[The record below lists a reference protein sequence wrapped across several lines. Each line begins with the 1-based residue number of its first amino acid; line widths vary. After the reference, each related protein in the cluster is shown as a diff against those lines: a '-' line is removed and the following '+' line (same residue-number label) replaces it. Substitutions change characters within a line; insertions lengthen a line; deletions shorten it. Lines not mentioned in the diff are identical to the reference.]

1 MQAYPLEDDLGSEEA
16 QQAALE
22 LSDMAAAVET
32 SVAEAM
38 ERGRSRRGPD
48 EASWDH
54 SQLDVEQLSAALKD
68 LSNFP
73 VPRPSSAAV
82 LARGRVIVALRTA
95 LMAQEWG
102 DVAALL
108 QGVQLEATWDE
119 VQSAAKEL
127 EHASVAV
134 IEEVKAALKTGRSLK
149 EYGKATVSSR
159 TIFLSRT
166 IAPHHRPA
174 PSPRTI
180 APTAPPP
187 PILSPSPRP
196 PAPCLAPSP
205 LASHHRP
212 SPRTGLPGA
221 DQPFR

>member
-54 SQLDVEQLSAALKD
+54 SHLDVEQLSAALKD

-95 LMAQEWG
+95 LKAEEWG

-149 EYGKATVSSR
+149 EYGKATMTNFNATKSVTPVLWNRSG
-159 TIFLSRT
+159 LSTERLT
-166 IAPHHRPA
+166 AAVRRAKTFPA
-174 PSPRTI
+174 D
-180 APTAPPP
+180 
-187 PILSPSPRP
+187 
-196 PAPCLAPSP
+196 
-205 LASHHRP
+205 
-212 SPRTGLPGA
+212 GLPEEVTV
-221 DQPFR
+221 

>member
-1 MQAYPLEDDLGSEEA
+1 MQAFPLEDELGSEEA

-32 SVAEAM
+32 SVGEAM
-38 ERGRSRRGPD
+38 ERGRSRRGTD

-68 LSNFP
+68 LANFP
-73 VPRPSSAAV
+73 VPRPSSTSV
-82 LARGRVIVALRTA
+82 LARGRVIVALRTV
-95 LMAQEWG
+95 LMAEEWG

-108 QGVQLEATWDE
+108 KLHEAEAATWDE

-127 EHASVAV
+127 EHASRAV

-149 EYGKATVSSR
+149 EYGKATVSSL
-159 TIFLSRT
+159 TIFLQN
-166 IAPHHRPA
+166 HLLA

-180 APTAPPP
+180 APHHRSHRASTSDP
-187 PILSPSPRP
+187 
-196 PAPCLAPSP
+196 LA
-205 LASHHRP
+205 LASHPRPLHYRP
-212 SPRTGLPGA
+212 SPRSILPEV

>member
-1 MQAYPLEDDLGSEEA
+1 MQAFPLEDELGSEEA

-32 SVAEAM
+32 SVGEAM
-38 ERGRSRRGPD
+38 ERGRSRRGTD

-68 LSNFP
+68 LANFP
-73 VPRPSSAAV
+73 VPRPSSTSV
-82 LARGRVIVALRTA
+82 LARGRVIVALRTV
-95 LMAQEWG
+95 LMAEEWG

-108 QGVQLEATWDE
+108 KLHEAEAATWDE

-127 EHASVAV
+127 EHASRAV

-149 EYGKATVSSR
+149 EYGKATVSSL
-159 TIFLSRT
+159 TIFLQNHLLAPSPRT

-174 PSPRTI
+174 PSLPPRLHLRSSR
-180 APTAPPP
+180 PRLAPPP
-187 PILSPSPRP
+187 
-196 PAPCLAPSP
+196 LALSP
-205 LASHHRP
+205 LASQH
-212 SPRTGLPGA
+212 TL
-221 DQPFR
+221 